1 MVHVILPALIPD
13 IKQVYKAY
21 FAAFHNDPM
30 GEIMLQILFPG
41 VNTDSDEFR
50 EQHAKGTL
58 DWWHHSDTQYTYK
71 CVDTDNGDIVGMG
84 LMDVFLRRR
93 SAEERVNHGV
103 TWLEGDARKRA
114 EAVLNP
120 LNQDVHVIGVLPEQQ
135 GKQAGRVMVTWGLDF
150 CDSLNLPLYFEA
162 SPSTVGLYE
171 KVGYQRLKEKIVHK
185 AEVLGTET
193 DIEVPLMV
201 RMPKA
206 ANGMG
211 FYEWKEKGYPSFNQV
226 TGPSKQMKL

>member
-13 IKQVYKAY
+13 IKQVYKTY
-21 FAAFHNDPM
+21 FAAFQNDRM

-50 EQHAKGTL
+50 GQHAKSTL

-84 LMDVFLRRR
+84 LIDVFLRRR

-103 TWLEGDARKRA
+103 TWLEGDARKKA

-120 LNQDVHVIGVLPEQQ
+120 LFEMREQLFGEQ
-135 GKQAGRVMVTWGLDF
+135 PYICMSFAFSFL
-150 CDSLNLPLYFEA
+150 A
-162 SPSTVGLYE
+162 IISTC
-171 KVGYQRLKEKIVHK
+171 
-185 AEVLGTET
+185 
-193 DIEVPLMV
+193 
-201 RMPKA
+201 
-206 ANGMG
+206 
-211 FYEWKEKGYPSFNQV
+211 
-226 TGPSKQMKL
+226 